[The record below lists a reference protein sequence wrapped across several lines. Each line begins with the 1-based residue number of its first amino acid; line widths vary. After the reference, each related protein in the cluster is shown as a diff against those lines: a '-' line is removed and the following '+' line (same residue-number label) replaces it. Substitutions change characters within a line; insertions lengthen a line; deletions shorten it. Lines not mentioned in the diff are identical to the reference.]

1 MSTLSGA
8 VPGTPHGGLAP
19 GAPIVQ
25 HRRPGKGADAASS
38 AGGAGLGYR
47 LVIFDF
53 DGTLA
58 DSAEWFISMSNEVAR
73 RFRFREISEEEVAML
88 RGRSSREVVAY
99 MRVPAWKMPF
109 IARHTRK
116 LVSENT
122 SKIPLFPESRALI
135 RRLHES
141 GVVLALVSSNS
152 EANVRRILGDE
163 LADCITHY
171 ACGASM
177 FGKTP
182 KFRSVIRKADTRHAQ
197 VLSIG
202 DETRDIEAASRAGID
217 SGAVTWGYARPEILE
232 AHQPTFLFTTMDDI
246 VRTVIGTG

>member
-1 MSTLSGA
+1 MTVLS
-8 VPGTPHGGLAP
+8 GGLAR
-19 GAPIVQ
+19 GASIVQ
-25 HRRPGKGADAASS
+25 DSVSEEG
-38 AGGAGLGYR
+38 AGGALTSPGGDRLTYR

-58 DSAEWFISMSNEVAR
+58 DSADWFIGMTNEVAR
-73 RFRFREISEEEVAML
+73 RFRFRQISDEEVAML

-109 IARHTRK
+109 IARHTRR

-122 SKIPLFPESRALI
+122 SEIPLFPESPDLI
-135 RRLHES
+135 RRLHAS

-152 EANVRRILGDE
+152 ESNVRKILGPE
-163 LADCITHY
+163 LAACIDHY

-177 FGKTP
+177 FGKSP
-182 KFRSVIRKADTRHAQ
+182 KFRKVIRKVGAGPGE

-202 DETRDIEAASRAGID
+202 DETRDIEAASRTGID

-232 AHQPTFLFTTMDDI
+232 AHRPTFLFNTMEDI
-246 VRTVIGTG
+246 ARTILDRR

>member
-1 MSTLSGA
+1 MS
-8 VPGTPHGGLAP
+8 GGLAQ
-19 GAPIVQ
+19 GASIVQ
-25 HRRPGKGADAASS
+25 HPASGEAAAETSM
-38 AGGAGLGYR
+38 AGGACLAYR

-58 DSAEWFISMSNEVAR
+58 DSADWFISMTNEVAR
-73 RFRFREISEEEVAML
+73 RFRFRQVSEEEVAML

-109 IARHTRK
+109 IARHTRR

-122 SKIPLFPESRALI
+122 SQIPLFPESRALI
-135 RRLHES
+135 RRLHDA
-141 GVVLALVSSNS
+141 GVALALVSSNS
-152 EANVRRILGDE
+152 EANVRRILGE
-163 LADCITHY
+163 ETADCIRHY
-171 ACGASM
+171 DCGASL

-182 KFRSVIRKADTRHAQ
+182 KFRRVVRKAGARHGQ

-232 AHQPTFLFTTMDDI
+232 SHRPTFLFNTMDDI
-246 VRTVIGTG
+246 VRAVLGSP

>member
-1 MSTLSGA
+1 MIRPATR
-8 VPGTPHGGLAP
+8 GLAP
-19 GAPIVQ
+19 GAAIVQ
-25 HRRPGKGADAASS
+25 KPGLGE
-38 AGGAGLGYR
+38 GAGRALSSPGGNGLAYR

-58 DSAEWFISMSNEVAR
+58 DSADWFISMRNEVAR
-73 RFRFREISEEEVAML
+73 RFRFRQITDDEVDML

-109 IARHTRK
+109 IARHTRR

-122 SKIPLFPESRALI
+122 SQIPLFPESPDLI
-135 RRLHES
+135 RRLHNA
-141 GVVLALVSSNS
+141 GVVIALVSSNS
-152 EANVRRILGDE
+152 EANVRRILGPE
-163 LADCITHY
+163 LTVYIDHY

-177 FGKTP
+177 FGKSS
-182 KFRSVIRKADTRHAQ
+182 KFRKVIRKAGAHRAE

-202 DETRDIEAASRAGID
+202 DETRDIEAASRTGID

-232 AHQPTFLFTTMDDI
+232 AHQPTFLFNTMEEI
-246 VRTVIGTG
+246 SSTILGRR

>member
-1 MSTLSGA
+1 MTRR
-8 VPGTPHGGLAP
+8 TGGLARS
-19 GAPIVQ
+19 ASIVQ
-25 HRRPGKGADAASS
+25 ESALFEGEGGGLPSS
-38 AGGAGLGYR
+38 GGNGLAYR

-58 DSAEWFISMSNEVAR
+58 DSADWFISMTNEVAR
-73 RFRFREISEEEVAML
+73 RFRFRQISDDEVAML

-122 SKIPLFPESRALI
+122 SEIPLFPGSPALI
-135 RRLHES
+135 RRLHEG

-152 EANVRRILGDE
+152 EANVRKILGPE
-163 LADCITHY
+163 LAACITHY

-182 KFRSVIRKADTRHAQ
+182 KFRKVIRKAGARHGQ

-232 AHQPTFLFTTMDDI
+232 AHRPTFLFNTMDDI
-246 VRTVIGTG
+246 ARAALGRD

>member
-1 MSTLSGA
+1 MTRAGA
-8 VPGTPHGGLAP
+8 NRAGGLAQ
-19 GAPIVQ
+19 GAAIVQ
-25 HRRPGKGADAASS
+25 HRAPEEGKGEGLSS
-38 AGGAGLGYR
+38 PGENGLAYR

-58 DSAEWFISMSNEVAR
+58 DSADWFISMTNEVAR
-73 RFRFREISEEEVAML
+73 RFRFRQITDDEIAML

-109 IARHTRK
+109 IARHTRR

-122 SKIPLFPESRALI
+122 SKIPLFPESPALI
-135 RRLHES
+135 RKLHEA

-152 EANVRRILGDE
+152 ESNVRKILGPE
-163 LADCITHY
+163 LAACISHY

-182 KFRSVIRKADTRHAQ
+182 KFRKVIRRAGARRGQ

-232 AHQPTFLFTTMDDI
+232 AHRPTFLFNTMDDI
-246 VRTVIGTG
+246 GRAALGGS

>member
-1 MSTLSGA
+1 MA
-8 VPGTPHGGLAP
+8 
-19 GAPIVQ
+19 
-25 HRRPGKGADAASS
+25 
-38 AGGAGLGYR
+38 
-47 LVIFDF
+47 
-53 DGTLA
+53 
-58 DSAEWFISMSNEVAR
+58 NEVAR
-73 RFRFREISEEEVAML
+73 RFRFRQISDDEIAML

-109 IARHTRK
+109 IARHTRR

-122 SKIPLFPESRALI
+122 SKIPLFPESPALI
-135 RRLHES
+135 RSLHEA

-152 EANVRRILGDE
+152 EANVRKILGPE
-163 LADCITHY
+163 LAGCISHY

-182 KFRSVIRKADTRHAQ
+182 KFRKVIRRAGARHGQ

-232 AHQPTFLFTTMDDI
+232 AHRPTFLFNTMGDI
-246 VRTVIGTG
+246 ARAALGRD